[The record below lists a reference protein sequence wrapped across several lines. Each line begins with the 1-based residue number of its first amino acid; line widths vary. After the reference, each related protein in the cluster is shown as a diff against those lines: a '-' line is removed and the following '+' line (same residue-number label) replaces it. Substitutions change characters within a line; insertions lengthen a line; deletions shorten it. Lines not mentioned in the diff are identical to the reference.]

1 LLPCPADLS
10 KGVVRGKP
18 SGYTEQLT
26 RLTMRIQKLKALLI
40 SRLRVSVSR
49 QSTVVCLLF
58 LSLAPVVWASQNP
71 NRSVVA
77 SGGTV
82 AAQSSTHRV
91 SGTVG
96 QIASTRAQ
104 SATNKLAGGFWN
116 TVGMCECPFIGDL
129 DTNGFIDVLDVVAMV
144 NVAFRNGAMPP
155 GDPQCP
161 LATRADLNCDTFV
174 DIFDVVGI
182 VNTAFRGNDS
192 RCNPCL

>member
-1 LLPCPADLS
+1 
-10 KGVVRGKP
+10 
-18 SGYTEQLT
+18 
-26 RLTMRIQKLKALLI
+26 MRIRKLKALLI
-40 SRLRVSVSR
+40 SRLRDLMSR

-58 LSLAPVVWASQNP
+58 LSFVPVVRASQNP
-71 NRSVVA
+71 NQSVIA

-91 SGTVG
+91 SGAVG

-104 SATNKLAGGFWN
+104 SATTKLAGGFWN
-116 TVGMCECPFIGDL
+116 TVGVCECPFIGDL
-129 DTNGFIDVLDVVAMV
+129 DTNGFIDVFDVVAMV
-144 NVAFRNGAMPP
+144 NVAFRNGAIPP

-174 DIFDVVGI
+174 DVLDVVGI
-182 VNTAFRGNDS
+182 VNTAFRNNDS